1 MKCKRDEI
9 VVLTVS
15 WEISESFQEDFT
27 IKSLLDRNWIFVVYA
42 VIRLPLTQSSE
53 IYTDTHTSAEISQ
66 EFPLF
71 YFGTKTVHID
81 FVAAEIL
88 SSPLCSVC
96 DEIISEGKQA
106 GEQIVSCCLWTD
118 CRLGSSKFLHVL
130 CLFIDNFVG
139 QPVEAGV
146 SMLQVLACCS
156 AKVGRRWTHNIK
168 RQSETCP
175 EDYTITATETGV
187 GMYVFVCLCNWLA
200 PSS

>member
-1 MKCKRDEI
+1 MQELLVITELHANNTNNMSENSWDSKVQAKTSVFRCDDHLLMKCKRDEI

-88 SSPLCSVC
+88 SSPLLSVQ
-96 DEIISEGKQA
+96 SVTRLHQRGLT
-106 GEQIVSCCLWTD
+106 GWRTD
-118 CRLGSSKFLHVL
+118 R
-130 CLFIDNFVG
+130 
-139 QPVEAGV
+139 
-146 SMLQVLACCS
+146 
-156 AKVGRRWTHNIK
+156 
-168 RQSETCP
+168 
-175 EDYTITATETGV
+175 
-187 GMYVFVCLCNWLA
+187 
-200 PSS
+200 

>member
-53 IYTDTHTSAEISQ
+53 IYTDAHTSAEISQ

-88 SSPLCSVC
+88 SSPLLSVQSVTRSSARVNRL
-96 DEIISEGKQA
+96 ENESLA
-106 GEQIVSCCLWTD
+106 AVWEQ
-118 CRLGSSKFLHVL
+118 
-130 CLFIDNFVG
+130 N
-139 QPVEAGV
+139 
-146 SMLQVLACCS
+146 
-156 AKVGRRWTHNIK
+156 
-168 RQSETCP
+168 
-175 EDYTITATETGV
+175 ED
-187 GMYVFVCLCNWLA
+187 
-200 PSS
+200 